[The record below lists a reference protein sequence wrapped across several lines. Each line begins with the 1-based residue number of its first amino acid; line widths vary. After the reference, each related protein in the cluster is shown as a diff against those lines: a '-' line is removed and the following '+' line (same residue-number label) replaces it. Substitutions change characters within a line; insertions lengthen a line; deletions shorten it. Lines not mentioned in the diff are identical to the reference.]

1 MNNKKSSLFL
11 DYVIAILAY
20 LIMAT
25 SMVFINYPKFD
36 RTCKKVAHQI
46 FKVAEKYDAIL
57 EINANLTFFE
67 KIKQTGLFYRY

>member
-36 RTCKKVAHQI
+36 GNHFFLSLTI
-46 FKVAEKYDAIL
+46 FSALVLLMEFKTIIFSKNY
-57 EINANLTFFE
+57 
-67 KIKQTGLFYRY
+67 

>member
-11 DYVIAILAY
+11 DYVIAVLAY

-36 RTCKKVAHQI
+36 GKHFFLSLTI
-46 FKVAEKYDAIL
+46 FSAIVL
-57 EINANLTFFE
+57 LMEFKTIIFSKN
-67 KIKQTGLFYRY
+67 Y

>member
-36 RTCKKVAHQI
+36 GKYFFLILTI
-46 FKVAEKYDAIL
+46 FCGIVLLMEFKTIIFSKNY
-57 EINANLTFFE
+57 
-67 KIKQTGLFYRY
+67 

>member
-11 DYVIAILAY
+11 GYVIAILAY

-36 RTCKKVAHQI
+36 GKYFFLGLTI
-46 FKVAEKYDAIL
+46 FCGVVLLMELKTIIFSKNY
-57 EINANLTFFE
+57 
-67 KIKQTGLFYRY
+67 

>member
-1 MNNKKSSLFL
+1 MNNKKNSLFL

-36 RTCKKVAHQI
+36 GKRFSLSLTI
-46 FKVAEKYDAIL
+46 FSALVLLREFKTIIFSKNY
-57 EINANLTFFE
+57 
-67 KIKQTGLFYRY
+67 

>member
-36 RTCKKVAHQI
+36 GKHFFLCLTI
-46 FKVAEKYDAIL
+46 FSALVLLMEFKTIIFSKNY
-57 EINANLTFFE
+57 
-67 KIKQTGLFYRY
+67 